1 MFEGEMVTVRCDVRG
16 GGDTE
21 WTYSWYKNNHAVHT
35 SNTSQEYKIRS
46 ITESDSGKYTCRGE
60 RRGNSEGSEISDAV
74 TLSVFAKAV
83 LSVSP
88 QNWITEGDTV
98 TLRCDVRYSSTGWN
112 FSWYV
117 YRSQLLPDSSRESGG
132 SYTIS
137 PAAVYHTGLYW
148 CNAKRGEQP
157 YTTWHS
163 NLEHL
168 LVTASS
174 LSASL
179 IVRPSRSQHFAD
191 DPLLLI
197 CEGQNDSTGW
207 RVRWYSHSKR
217 KVSEVSDCS
226 SDWGSVT
233 GSTCSISSLSTDDTA
248 VYWYS
253 IVILES
259 PVHPVTEGAPLTLGC
274 LQRST
279 RPSDPIADFYKTGLF
294 LQTSATGWMTIPTV
308 SKSDEGLYRCEFR
321 GERPSQSSWISVRV
335 FPGASA
341 SGAPCSVL
349 HLLSFS
355 MAVSPYLLVTII
367 LGVKCYRARAKPGE
381 VDAAHAVIEAKDS
394 L

>member
-1 MFEGEMVTVRCDVRG
+1 VDMCT
-16 GGDTE
+16 DT
-21 WTYSWYKNNHAVHT
+21 ALV
-35 SNTSQEYKIRS
+35 
-46 ITESDSGKYTCRGE
+46 
-60 RRGNSEGSEISDAV
+60 
-74 TLSVFAKAV
+74 
-83 LSVSP
+83 
-88 QNWITEGDTV
+88 
-98 TLRCDVRYSSTGWN
+98 
-112 FSWYV
+112 
-117 YRSQLLPDSSRESGG
+117 RSQ
-132 SYTIS
+132 Y
-137 PAAVYHTGLYW
+137 
-148 CNAKRGEQP
+148 
-157 YTTWHS
+157 
-163 NLEHL
+163 
-168 LVTASS
+168 
-174 LSASL
+174 
-179 IVRPSRSQHFAD
+179 FAD

-197 CEGQNDSTGW
+197 CEGQSDSTGW

-248 VYWYS
+248 VYWCESESGGSSNAVTITVNS

-294 LQTSATGWMTIPTV
+294 LQTSTTGWMTIPTV

-321 GERPSQSSWISVRV
+321 GERPSQSSWISVR
-335 FPGASA
+335 GLLLLTNHYNTI
-341 SGAPCSVL
+341 CLL

-367 LGVKCYRARAKPGE
+367 LGVKCYRARGE
-381 VDAAHAVIEAKDS
+381 NH